1 MIFLYISA
9 KNPEG
14 AKRIAQ
20 VLVENKMAGSVS
32 LFPVQTFSR
41 GPTGLQE
48 NAEVGIW
55 VKTIDNKVQE
65 VEDTV
70 RRLYQNKIPCIATF
84 MLYRMNREYK
94 EWLISSVA

>member
-9 KNPEG
+9 KNLEG
-14 AKRIAQ
+14 AKMVAQ
-20 VLVENKMAGSVS
+20 VLIEKKMAGSVS
-32 LFPVQTFSR
+32 IFPVQTFSR
-41 GPTGLQE
+41 GPTGFQE
-48 NAEVGIW
+48 SAEVGIW

-70 RRLYQNKIPCIATF
+70 RHLYKDKTPCIATF

-94 EWLISSVA
+94 EWLITSVA